1 MLQVAILGL
10 GEAGGTFA
18 SDLIAAGVRVSGWDP
33 VPERRP
39 AGIVAA
45 ADNRAAAR
53 DADVI
58 LSMNLATVALEV
70 AAEVAPALRE
80 GQVYAEA
87 NTASPGLKREV
98 AAVVEARGATFAD
111 VAIMAPVPP
120 LGMRTPLWVAGSGA
134 DAFARHLAPLGLDVT
149 VLDGEAGAAATR
161 KLIRSIA
168 YKGIAAVVMECLAA
182 ARELDL
188 EAYARGQIATLVD
201 EAMIDRFEAGSR
213 THARRRIHE
222 MEAVA
227 ELLRSIDVE
236 PHLSRA
242 ALRSLIDLQAATAR
256 AGEE

>member
-1 MLQVAILGL
+1 MLHVAILGL

-18 SDLIAAGVRVSGWDP
+18 RDLIAAGVRVSGWDP
-33 VPERRP
+33 VPDRRP

-45 ADNRAAAR
+45 AGNAAAAEG
-53 DADVI
+53 ADVI

-87 NTASPGLKREV
+87 NTASPFLERE
-98 AAVVEARGATFAD
+98 AAALIEARGARFAD

-134 DAFARHLAPLGLDVT
+134 ASFERHLAPLGLDVT
-149 VLDGEAGAAATR
+149 VLDGEAGTAATR

-182 ARELDL
+182 ARKLDL

-201 EAMIDRFEAGSR
+201 ETMIDRFEAGSR
-213 THARRRIHE
+213 AHALRRSHE
-222 MEAVA
+222 MAAVT

-242 ALRSLIDLQAATAR
+242 ALRSLTDLQAVS
-256 AGEE
+256 EEE